1 MATMEEVR
9 KQFPQYNDLSDA
21 QLMAGV
27 YRKFYSDVPVMG
39 FVKTLMTDYGFDQS
53 KAKEF
58 SSTVSK
64 AGADFSFE
72 QPSPSYG
79 GSALGMARGGLQG
92 VTLGAGD
99 EIVAGGVAGAR
110 KAASLLGLPGG
121 DERAIGDIYG
131 EELERERQRLASFKE
146 DRPVLGYG
154 SEVIGSLALPI
165 GAAGNIKQAATLGGG
180 LGATSGFLTSEGD
193 LADRATG
200 AATGGILGALLGGG
214 LHAGATA
221 LSTELKGYL
230 TNRAA
235 KAVSEGAPGVA
246 ALRKEAD
253 DAYAAARNSGVAID
267 KAAFDKMLSD
277 VISNVAGGAGR
288 TVREKQIPKS
298 ADVLSAMK
306 DYAGRAVGIDDL
318 EYFRQLAQTPAG
330 LVTDKAEQR
339 AASIIINGIDDLME
353 NITPDMIAI
362 NPGAAKG
369 AFDSLTNARDLWARM
384 RRTEL
389 ISSAIDT
396 AKEGG
401 YAGGFESG
409 LKTRIGTI
417 LRNPK
422 LRRGFSEDE
431 LNLLS
436 QIQLGTPIGRI
447 LAGISYTGLSTS
459 GGRAG
464 LMTSG
469 GAAAVAGLLSG
480 PIGAL
485 VQLGGATAIRAV
497 REMSLEKQARMYA
510 DIIASGEADKVAK
523 VAPGLMK
530 YLQSVASRI
539 TRGTAPQLP
548 SDILNRN

>member
-9 KQFPQYNDLSDA
+9 KQFPQYSDLSDA

-27 YRKFYSDVPVMG
+27 YRNFYSDVPVMG
-39 FVKTLMTDYGFDQS
+39 FVKTLMTDYGFDQD

-72 QPSPSYG
+72 QPKPSYG
-79 GSALGMARGGLQG
+79 GSAVGMARGGLQG
-92 VTLGAGD
+92 ITLGAGD

-131 EELERERQRLASFKE
+131 EELERERQRLSSFKE
-146 DRPVLGYG
+146 ERPVLGYG
-154 SEVIGSLALPI
+154 SEIIGGIALPL
-165 GAAGNIKQAATLGGG
+165 GAANTLKQAAMLGGG

-193 LADRATG
+193 LAERATG
-200 AATGGILGALLGGG
+200 AVTGGILGTLLGGG

-221 LSTELKGYL
+221 LSTELKNYL

-235 KAVSEGAPGVA
+235 KAVSEGAPGIA

-288 TVREKQIPKS
+288 VVREKQIPKS

-306 DYAGRAVGIDDL
+306 DYAGKAVGIDDL

-339 AASIIINGIDDLME
+339 AASIIINGIDDLVG
-353 NITPDMIAI
+353 NITPNQIAI
-362 NPGAAKG
+362 NPNAAED
-369 AFDSLTNARDLWARM
+369 AFNSLTKARDLWARM

-389 ISSAIDT
+389 ISDVINV

-409 LKTRIGTI
+409 LKTKIGTI

-459 GGRAG
+459 GGRSG
-464 LMTSG
+464 LLTSG
-469 GAAAVAGLLSG
+469 GAAAITGLMSG
-480 PIGAL
+480 PVGAL
-485 VQLGGATAIRAV
+485 IQLGGATALRAV

-510 DIIASGEADKVAK
+510 DIIASGQADKVAN

-530 YLQSVASRI
+530 YLQSVAARI
-539 TRGTAPQLP
+539 TRGTAQQLP
-548 SDILNRN
+548 SDIMNRE